1 MNCWNRLSVVLAVA
15 LASGPQLAAAQMAAE
30 KAVIARPTPS
40 TPKDAAGRNVLRAAN
55 AATGVR
61 VLVSVDQRWLWLL
74 SGRDTLM
81 SVPAAVGIGQDFE
94 FNGKKFHFATP
105 RSVRRVLSKQP
116 APIWT
121 VPEWHYLEKA
131 KRKNLEVVYL
141 KPNQKYLLKDE
152 TFIDVR
158 GDQVGRLNLYG
169 NWFPFS
175 QDFEIIFDEKIF
187 VPPINT
193 IQRRVTNALGP
204 YKLDT
209 GNGYLI
215 HGTHVYNEDSVGE
228 AVSHG
233 CVRLNNDDLRRLYPQ
248 VPVGTQVYIF

>member
-1 MNCWNRLSVVLAVA
+1 MIGCNRHLLALALVLAGA
-15 LASGPQLAAAQMAAE
+15 PQFAAAQMAAE
-30 KAVIARPTPS
+30 KAVVARPTPS
-40 TPKDAAGRNVLRAAN
+40 TPADPAGRSVLRAAN
-55 AATGVR
+55 AAQGLR
-61 VLVSVDQRWLWLL
+61 ILVSVDQRWLWLVN
-74 SGRDTLM
+74 GRDTLL
-81 SVPAAVGIGQDFE
+81 SVPAAVGVGRDFE

-105 RSVRRVLSKQP
+105 RSVRRVLNKQP

-141 KPNQKYLLKDE
+141 KRDQKYLLEDG

-158 GDQVGRLNLYG
+158 GDEVGRLNLYG

-175 QDFEIIFDEKIF
+175 QDFEIIFDDKIF
-187 VPPINT
+187 VPPLHT

-209 GNGYLI
+209 GDGYLI
-215 HGTHVYNEDSVGE
+215 HGTHIYNEDSIGE

-233 CVRLNNDDLRRLYPQ
+233 CVRLSNNDLRKLYPQ
-248 VPVGTQVYIF
+248 VPRGTPVFIF

>member
-1 MNCWNRLSVVLAVA
+1 MIRWWPSVVLASGLA
-15 LASGPQLAAAQMAAE
+15 LAPQLAIGQMAAE
-30 KAVIARPTPS
+30 NAVVARPTPS
-40 TPKDAAGRNVLRAAN
+40 TPADPAGRAALRAAN
-55 AATGVR
+55 AASGLR
-61 VLVSVDQRWLWLL
+61 ILVSVDQRWLWVLN
-74 SGRDTLM
+74 GRDTLM
-81 SVPAAVGIGQDFE
+81 SVPAAVGIGRDFE

-105 RSVRRVLSKQP
+105 RGVRRVLGKQP
-116 APIWT
+116 TPIWT

-131 KRKNLEVVYL
+131 HRKELEVVHL
-141 KPNQKYLLKDE
+141 KPEQKYLLEDG

-175 QDFEIIFDEKIF
+175 QDFEIIFDGKIF
-187 VPPINT
+187 VPPLNT

-215 HGTHVYNEDSVGE
+215 HGTHEYNEESIGE

-233 CVRLNNDDLRRLYPQ
+233 CVRLNNDDLRKLYAQ
-248 VPVGTQVYIF
+248 VPVGTRVYIF